1 MATNIRIIS
10 ARDFVKA
17 TPEGQFDFES
27 SKRFLISVASAS
39 SSLND
44 HEILIDT
51 RKTDCEL
58 SPSELWTLASELDTR
73 RRAFSGRTAVL
84 CPTERFD
91 QAGFFALCAHN
102 RGFRVKAFTSFEEA
116 IGWLMGNPNPD

>member
-1 MATNIRIIS
+1 VATNIRVIS

-17 TPEGQFDFES
+17 TPEGKFDFEKS
-27 SKRFLISVASAS
+27 VDFLISVASAAS
-39 SSLND
+39 ALNE
-44 HEILIDT
+44 HEVLIDT

-58 SPSELWTLASELDTR
+58 SPAELWHLAAELDVR

-102 RGFRVKAFTSFEEA
+102 RGFRVKAFASFEEA
-116 IGWLMGNPNPD
+116 IEWLMTSPD

>member
-1 MATNIRIIS
+1 MATNIQIIS

-17 TPEGQFDFES
+17 TPEGKFDFEKS
-27 SKRFLISVASAS
+27 MDFLISIASAS
-39 SSLND
+39 AALSD
-44 HEILIDT
+44 HETLIDT

-58 SPSELWTLASELDTR
+58 SASELWHLAAELDSR

-84 CPTERFD
+84 CPVERFD

-102 RGFRVKAFTSFEEA
+102 RGFRVKAFAAFEDA
-116 IGWLMGNPNPD
+116 IEWLMTSPE

>member
-17 TPEGQFDFES
+17 TPEGQFDFEE
-27 SKRFLISVASAS
+27 SKEFLISVASVAS
-39 SSLND
+39 ALND
-44 HEILIDT
+44 HQILIDT

-58 SPSELWTLASELDTR
+58 SPGELWHLASELDVR
-73 RRAFSGRTAVL
+73 RGAFLGRTAVL
-84 CPTERFD
+84 CPAERFD

-102 RGFRVKAFTSFEEA
+102 RGFRVKAFASFEEA
-116 IGWLMGNPNPD
+116 IEWLMSDPD

>member
-17 TPEGQFDFES
+17 TPEGQFDFEK
-27 SKRFLISVASAS
+27 SKEFLLAVASAAGA
-39 SSLND
+39 LKD

-51 RKTDCEL
+51 RKTECEL
-58 SPSELWTLASELDTR
+58 TPSELWHLASQLDEAR
-73 RRAFSGRTAVL
+73 HAFSARTAVL
-84 CPTERFD
+84 CPAERFD

-102 RGFRVKAFTSFEEA
+102 RGFRVKAFASFESAVE
-116 IGWLMGNPNPD
+116 WLTGLAD

>member
-10 ARDFVKA
+10 ARDFVRA
-17 TPEGQFDFES
+17 TPAGQFDFET
-27 SKRFLISVASAS
+27 SKSFLIAVASAAS
-39 SSLND
+39 AVND

-58 SPSELWTLASELDTR
+58 APSELWTLAAELDGR
-73 RRAFSGRTAVL
+73 RRAFSQRARAAVARIGV
-84 CPTERFD
+84 ER

-116 IGWLMGNPNPD
+116 IDWLLGTPD

>member
-17 TPEGQFDFES
+17 TPEGQFDYEK
-27 SKRFLISVASAS
+27 SKEFLIGVASAAAA
-39 SSLND
+39 LND

-51 RKTDCEL
+51 RMTDCEM
-58 SPSELWTLASELDTR
+58 SPSELWHLASELDAR

-84 CPTERFD
+84 CPAERFD
-91 QAGFFALCAHN
+91 QAGFFELCAHN
-102 RGFRVKAFTSFEEA
+102 RGFRVKAFASFEGA
-116 IGWLMGNPNPD
+116 IEWLTENGD

>member
-1 MATNIRIIS
+1 MSTNIRIIS
-10 ARDFVKA
+10 ARDFVRA
-17 TPEGQFDFES
+17 TPDGQFDFEKS
-27 SKRFLISVASAS
+27 MSFLISVASAS
-39 SSLND
+39 SAVND

-58 SPSELWTLASELDTR
+58 TPSELWTLAAELDGR

-84 CPTERFD
+84 CPGERFD

-116 IGWLMGNPNPD
+116 IDWLLGTPN